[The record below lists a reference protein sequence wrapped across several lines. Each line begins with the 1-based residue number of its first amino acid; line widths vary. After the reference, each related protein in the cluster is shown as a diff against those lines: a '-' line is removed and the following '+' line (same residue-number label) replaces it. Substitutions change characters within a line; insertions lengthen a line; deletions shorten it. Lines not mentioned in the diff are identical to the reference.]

1 MSEPR
6 DEFEVL
12 LSELAPDEAQRAKL
26 REEHRL
32 LEHDLSRLADPLPPP
47 DFLAQ
52 VMQRVDAEAVA
63 AAPRRELFRALAIF
77 VPVLTAGLGLWVFEG
92 GPAAAGVSF
101 AGALLWLRQTGL
113 GALGALDAV
122 WKTAALPVAVA
133 LSAALSVGLWAL
145 KRVAVSSVEEVSS

>member
-1 MSEPR
+1 MSEPH
-6 DEFEVL
+6 DEFEAL
-12 LSELAPDEAQRAKL
+12 LAAQAPDEAERAAL
-26 REEHRL
+26 REAHRL

-52 VMQRVDAEAVA
+52 VMERVDAEAVKV
-63 AAPRRELFRALAIF
+63 APRQELFRALAIF
-77 VPVLTAGLGLWVFEG
+77 VPVLTVGLGLWVLEG

-101 AGALLWLRQTGL
+101 AGALLWLRQAGL

-122 WKTAALPVAVA
+122 WKTAALPVALG

-145 KRVAVSSVEEVSS
+145 KRVAFSSAEEFSS